1 VRKPAF
7 LIYHRADLHRQ
18 ANASV
23 AELTAEMQ
31 QVRAA
36 AEESRVLLQEATEHS
51 AQLEQQL
58 QAAQGNLTKAE

>member
-1 VRKPAF
+1 
-7 LIYHRADLHRQ
+7 LHRQ

-36 AEESRVLLQEATEHS
+36 AEESRVLLQEAVEHS

-58 QAAQGNLTKAE
+58 QAAQSHLAKAE